1 MLWKAC
7 QRGGR
12 RNGGEAKNGKEKV
25 TRRGV
30 SLARSDNLINS
41 CSALAHDAYCDTVG
55 GTDDDCSGVNPPT
68 PPMPK
73 QDDACQAPRPY
84 ACGCNET
91 PHKTKAQLAIEHC
104 LETHPGDL
112 PYCRQGHENEA
123 LCSVCGG
130 RARSSRRTCIGRIGG
145 WKIFAWPSA
154 SRRPRSTGCFTGSA
168 VVSEQIR
175 SRRLARAHALL
186 VKSNGWGRIS
196 EVARLC
202 GFTSDAHFS
211 RAFRDAY
218 GYTPR
223 DAMTSANPSLL
234 RQPGAAQTSSGVDEV
249 IIDWIRQLAR

>member
-1 MLWKAC
+1 MHRPDWGVEDLRLAL
-7 QRGGR
+7 
-12 RNGGEAKNGKEKV
+12 
-25 TRRGV
+25 GV
-30 SLARSDNLINS
+30 SKATLYRMF
-41 CSALAHDAYCDTVG
+41 HRFG
-55 GTDDDCSGVNPPT
+55 G
-68 PPMPK
+68 
-73 QDDACQAPRPY
+73 
-84 ACGCNET
+84 
-91 PHKTKAQLAIEHC
+91 
-104 LETHPGDL
+104 
-112 PYCRQGHENEA
+112 
-123 LCSVCGG
+123 
-130 RARSSRRTCIGRIGG
+130 
-145 WKIFAWPSA
+145 
-154 SRRPRSTGCFTGSA
+154 
-168 VVSEQIR
+168 VSEQIR